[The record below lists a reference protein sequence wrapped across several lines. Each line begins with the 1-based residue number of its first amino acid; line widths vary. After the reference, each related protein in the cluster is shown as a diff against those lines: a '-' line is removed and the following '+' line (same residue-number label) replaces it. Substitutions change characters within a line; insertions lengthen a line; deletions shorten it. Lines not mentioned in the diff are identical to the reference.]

1 MSMVYVWGK
10 TDVKNYPVTACHIVC
25 KWLSL
30 KQWRTHVA
38 FYSSYNHKVGL
49 MTLQANKNQVT
60 AQQDISLDV

>member
-1 MSMVYVWGK
+1 MCGRKLTWK
-10 TDVKNYPVTACHIVC
+10 ITLWLACHIVC

-30 KQWRTHVA
+30 KQWRTCVA

-49 MTLQANKNQVT
+49 MTLQANKKNQVT